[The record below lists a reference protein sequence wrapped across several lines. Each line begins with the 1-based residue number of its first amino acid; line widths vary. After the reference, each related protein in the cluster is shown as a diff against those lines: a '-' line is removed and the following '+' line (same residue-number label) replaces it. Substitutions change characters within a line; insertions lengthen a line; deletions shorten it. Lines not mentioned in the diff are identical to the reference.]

1 MNNLT
6 LIPIKCFGC
15 GTMIADKYQCYLD
28 EVRRQKM
35 SLHGDKDYI
44 KSAKVIYLTN
54 DNSEKT
60 IEAGIMDTLGLIKQ
74 CCRKH
79 LLTKV

>member
-15 GTMIADKYQCYLD
+15 GTMIADKYECYLD
-28 EVRRQKM
+28 EVRKQKM
-35 SLHGDKDYI
+35 LFSKDKDYI
-44 KSAKVIYLTN
+44 KSPKVIYLTN
-54 DNSEKT
+54 DNTDKT
-60 IEAGIMDTLGLIKQ
+60 IEGEVLDKLGLTKQ